1 MRLVYISGLAIMET
15 PDWVIT
21 WASIQVIIFD
31 TFAIGAQDVIQFWAS
46 YHGVEVSIHAEVD
59 AFKPPP
65 SKQILTPHLG
75 KDQIVSTAPTN

>member
-1 MRLVYISGLAIMET
+1 MNPRLGHHLGIVTSNNSDA
-15 PDWVIT
+15 
-21 WASIQVIIFD
+21 
-31 TFAIGAQDVIQFWAS
+31 FAIGAQDVIQIWAS

-75 KDQIVSTAPTN
+75 KDQIVSTSPTN